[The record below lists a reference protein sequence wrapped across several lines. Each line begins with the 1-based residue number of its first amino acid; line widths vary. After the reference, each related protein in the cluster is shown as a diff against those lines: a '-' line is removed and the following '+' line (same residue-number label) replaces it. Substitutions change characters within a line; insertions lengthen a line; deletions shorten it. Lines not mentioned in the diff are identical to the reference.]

1 MPGGIE
7 THVQT
12 LARAQADLG
21 AEVHVLCVNGLAKKK
36 GQSHRTKTIKE
47 LDKNVEVT
55 SLGRL
60 FSLARF
66 DLCPDLPRRISEL
79 INQSNMIIHVHT
91 PNPTMLIAWSIAG
104 VITSLTR
111 RPRTSLVITHHS
123 DIIKQ
128 RFLKYAL
135 RPIEY
140 WVYSQASR
148 ILTTSSEYIEG
159 SKFLRLYKNSLNTLP
174 LGLDCSAY
182 IQPSQPALS
191 YARRLKKTYG
201 APIWLTVGRL
211 VYYKALHVAIEALAL
226 VPGTLIIIGTGPLA
240 KELKEQAK
248 QLGVENRI
256 VWLGRVSPDELIG
269 AYHAATALW
278 FPSNVRSEG
287 FGLVQIEAMAS
298 GCPVINADI
307 PCSGVPWVSRHE
319 KEGLTVPINDPIA
332 LAGAAQR
339 LLDEPGLRH
348 RLIEASIER
357 ACQEFDHMTMAR
369 RSFEIY
375 EQALN
380 KETPGSYVTST
391 LEI

>member
-1 MPGGIE
+1 
-7 THVQT
+7 
-12 LARAQADLG
+12 
-21 AEVHVLCVNGLAKKK
+21 
-36 GQSHRTKTIKE
+36 
-47 LDKNVEVT
+47 
-55 SLGRL
+55 
-60 FSLARF
+60 
-66 DLCPDLPRRISEL
+66 
-79 INQSNMIIHVHT
+79 MIIHVHT

-104 VITSLTR
+104 VITSVTR
-111 RPRTSLVITHHS
+111 RPQTSLVITHHS

-174 LGLDCSAY
+174 LGLDCSGY
-182 IQPSQPALS
+182 IQPSQAALS
-191 YARRLKKTYG
+191 YARPLKKTYG

-226 VPGTLIIIGTGPLA
+226 VPGTLIIIGTGPLE

-307 PCSGVPWVSRHE
+307 PCSGVPWVSRHQ
-319 KEGLTVPINDPIA
+319 KEGLTVPLNDPIA
-332 LAGAAQR
+332 LAQAAQR

-348 RLIEASIER
+348 RLVRASRDR
-357 ACQEFDHMTMAR
+357 ACKEFDHMIMAE

-375 EQALN
+375 EQALGCSDF
-380 KETPGSYVTST
+380 KAQP
-391 LEI
+391 EILRVE